1 MEKEKLKYK
10 MPEVKIIQLDTEISL
25 ALESDPMEGPLEGS
39 LFKSPEYQK
48 NNPFDVFA

>member
-10 MPEVKIIQLDTEISL
+10 IPEIEIIQLDTEISL
-25 ALESDPMEGPLEGS
+25 ALESDPMEGPNEVFL
-39 LFKSPEYQK
+39 LKSREYQK